1 MDSVD
6 LADEL
11 DDAEI
16 LTMSLTIEG
25 CTTGS
30 SMSLDIQIGLLKALY
45 KQRKLI

>member
-6 LADEL
+6 LA

-25 CTTGS
+25 CTTES
-30 SMSLDIQIGLLKALY
+30 SIPLDIQIGLRALY
-45 KQRKLI
+45 K